1 MEKRLSK
8 AIEEVVSSIT
18 ESDAFRECIRLK
30 ARMEENEEIVELVET
45 IKKLQKKYVR
55 TLDDDIK
62 EEISV
67 KQKQLD
73 NIPFYNSYQKKLDEV
88 NKKIDF
94 IKEEM
99 NDYFDKVVNEKK

>member
-1 MEKRLSK
+1 MEKKLSK
-8 AIEEVVSSIT
+8 VIEEVVSSIT

-30 ARMEENEEIVELVET
+30 SRMEENEEIVELVET

-67 KQKQLD
+67 KQKKLD